1 MTSIAHDHYS
11 TLPSGAAGVASANAG
26 AKPKT
31 SASRGL
37 SAILL
42 SAMVAAI
49 MVVAYQLMDS
59 VSEGHLMVIWLG
71 LWAAAFA
78 TLALF
83 AGTARNVAAR
93 VISGLDGWS
102 RSLAEARA
110 DQRLWSLAKTDDR
123 VMADLQGAMA
133 RQESD
138 ISDETAKPAA
148 TIPGTDMP
156 APSRRI
162 KRMGGEDLRAYYRY
176 YY

>member
-11 TLPSGAAGVASANAG
+11 TLPSGAAGVASASA
-26 AKPKT
+26 AETPKT

-37 SAILL
+37 PALLL

-59 VSEGHLMVIWLG
+59 VSEGHLMVIWIG

-93 VISGLDGWS
+93 VTAALDGWS

-123 VMADLQGAMA
+123 VMADLQGAMT
-133 RQESD
+133 RQEAD
-138 ISDETAKPAA
+138 IDEAAA
-148 TIPGTDMP
+148 TPTAFIPGTDMP
-156 APSRRI
+156 AASRRI
-162 KRMGGEDLRAYYRY
+162 KRLGGEDLRAYYRY